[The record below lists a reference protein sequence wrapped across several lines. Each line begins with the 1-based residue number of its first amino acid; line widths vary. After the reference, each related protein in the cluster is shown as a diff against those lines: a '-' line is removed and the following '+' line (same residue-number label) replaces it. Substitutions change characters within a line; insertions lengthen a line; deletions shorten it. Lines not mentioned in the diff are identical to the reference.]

1 MPILFRDQYTGKI
14 NNFDIPL
21 AHKPPDAQPGDFM
34 LMRVITLSEREQA
47 PKVSGWTL
55 LTYDYAK
62 GVSQFLYTKICD
74 DNGDTYPVVRRKVGT
89 NYISVYSWYSTDNKE
104 ILIDYESLVMPTNFK
119 QKNGHKFNIDDY
131 KLKYESYENKCE
143 IKLYNGKVFITFN
156 IYENKQRYVARV
168 ARPILKEVTLISNS
182 SAILKWDG
190 DKKYN
195 IESSTDGKEWNRV
208 TENSLNNGEYQVN
221 DLLPNAQYYFRI
233 CLDDNSVL
241 CEPSKPIIIS
251 TSNNIVLR
259 STSKNSSSTMNPRII
274 TSPPHV
280 QKGDLMIMQI
290 SYMDKMDIIK
300 ISHGWKLLKELKT
313 DEMGMSIY
321 YKFATR
327 KEPASYVVQHNGLKH
342 KKMLMAIA
350 AFYSINGK
358 PIRIHDSD
366 IQYNLSS
373 NYIHYPEVNSDG
385 IYSLEIALSLRNIE
399 SSLKFP
405 MNHTIMWDT
414 DKNLRTTGIF
424 QGHNNEDRIVPQSIY
439 CNIGTSIAATIS
451 LIEGEIVDA
460 VPPMTPTG
468 FKAKQAEGTII
479 RLNQGIR

>member
-1 MPILFRDQYTGKI
+1 
-14 NNFDIPL
+14 
-21 AHKPPDAQPGDFM
+21 
-34 LMRVITLSEREQA
+34 
-47 PKVSGWTL
+47 
-55 LTYDYAK
+55 
-62 GVSQFLYTKICD
+62 
-74 DNGDTYPVVRRKVGT
+74 
-89 NYISVYSWYSTDNKE
+89 
-104 ILIDYESLVMPTNFK
+104 
-119 QKNGHKFNIDDY
+119 
-131 KLKYESYENKCE
+131 
-143 IKLYNGKVFITFN
+143 
-156 IYENKQRYVARV
+156 
-168 ARPILKEVTLISNS
+168 
-182 SAILKWDG
+182 
-190 DKKYN
+190 
-195 IESSTDGKEWNRV
+195 
-208 TENSLNNGEYQVN
+208 
-221 DLLPNAQYYFRI
+221 
-233 CLDDNSVL
+233 
-241 CEPSKPIIIS
+241 
-251 TSNNIVLR
+251 
-259 STSKNSSSTMNPRII
+259 MNPRII